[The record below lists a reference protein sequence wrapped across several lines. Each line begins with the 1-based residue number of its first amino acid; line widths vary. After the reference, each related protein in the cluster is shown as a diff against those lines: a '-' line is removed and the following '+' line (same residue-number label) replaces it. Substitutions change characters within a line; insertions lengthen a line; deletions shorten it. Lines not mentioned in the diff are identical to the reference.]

1 MLRPC
6 SLADYCAQYNPQ
18 WVCAMP
24 EGCPPDD
31 ILVAEEHPFYR
42 LARKADSYSADDFM
56 SYAESDPH
64 RNWGDL
70 LPLALGLSI
79 IEGEAKARRKLKL
92 PMLRQYKGIIALRL
106 NATDGV
112 VRQTGAHKSHYTWW
126 RTMAFSMLNLKM
138 LTI

>member
-6 SLADYCAQYNPQ
+6 LLTDYCAQYNPQ

-24 EGCPPDD
+24 KGCPPDD
-31 ILVAEEHPFYR
+31 VLVAEEHPFYR
-42 LARKADSYSADDFM
+42 LAKQADSYNADDFM